1 MNFYQQLGFLVFG
14 SRLRRLSESFLSD
27 VNNIYKAHKI
37 PFDAS
42 WFPVF
47 YILSKEGEVSIRQ
60 ISNQLGITHSA
71 ASQMVSNLQEKGYIK
86 STVSKKDARHKVV
99 AFTPKGQK
107 LLQKIQPVWEALQKA
122 MQELG
127 GGEEESQKLLLAL
140 NQVEERMGEKS
151 LFERIE
157 ANL

>member
-14 SRLRRLSESFLSD
+14 SRLRRLSETFLSD
-27 VNNIYKAHKI
+27 VNSVYKANKI

-86 STVSKKDARHKVV
+86 STVSKKDARHKAV
-99 AFTPKGQK
+99 AFTPKGEK
-107 LLQKIQPVWEALQKA
+107 LLQKILPVWQALHVA

-127 GGEEESQKLLLAL
+127 GGPSESQEILTAL
-140 NQVEERMGEKS
+140 TQVEERMSEKS
-151 LFERIE
+151 LFKRIE
-157 ANL
+157 DHL